1 MSDRKKKDKKKKKQ
15 STFEAEIF
23 RFMEKSLKSAMEV
36 ALDDIFKDWK
46 WQEAEAVLNGTTSA
60 FFRSL
65 PPDGKFSLRPNIVD
79 FFIQSFP

>member
-1 MSDRKKKDKKKKKQ
+1 MSERKKKKKKQ

-46 WQEAEAVLNGTTSA
+46 
-60 FFRSL
+60 
-65 PPDGKFSLRPNIVD
+65 
-79 FFIQSFP
+79 